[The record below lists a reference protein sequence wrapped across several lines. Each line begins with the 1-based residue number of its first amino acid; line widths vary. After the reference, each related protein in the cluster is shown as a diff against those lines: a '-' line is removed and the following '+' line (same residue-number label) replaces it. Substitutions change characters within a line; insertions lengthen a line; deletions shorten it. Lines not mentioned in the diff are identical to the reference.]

1 MNKHISPKGI
11 IFFVI
16 VFGFFCA
23 LSIQAGTFKN
33 SAIIQTTCGDVEVLP
48 TPSVGTYDDDIDV
61 YINISNNSCEMS
73 ALGFDFF
80 YDTSMFSYQGVSTL
94 NCLTANWSMLDA
106 YEISPG
112 QVRVGGYAGS
122 GSYIQPTDNGSL
134 VIVTLRV
141 ICQCGDCTDGQQST
155 ITIDDYNDDL
165 AAYVPQPS
173 EGIFTLICCNGD
185 IAVSANEAGTW
196 GDMVYVPVGIAN
208 NSDQISDFQ
217 FDFVFDSAVFDF
229 LAAVKTNATQD
240 WSTMSWSLV
249 SPGQVR
255 ITGAAGSGTSIP
267 SSSAV
272 NIVSMKLMVKC
283 VTYSQ
288 DTLIPIQIE
297 RYRDGI
303 ADMCPRTF
311 ETDFLY
317 RKCPRLG
324 DVNDSDNVTPGDAQA
339 AFEIY
344 LGRTQPTIAQL
355 TVADANCSCPC
366 ADKEHREEN
375 NCITP
380 GDSQLIF
387 EHYLGVRV
395 LPICCADFTCG
406 EGSALSL
413 IDADGPSLVKRTV
426 YPLPTIARSRENVM
440 IPVMI
445 DNPEGLRNFG
455 LEMSYPQD
463 LLEYT
468 GTLAAPLTRGLM
480 HVQGVV
486 ESPGVVRIE
495 GSGDTGIASKEAGS
509 LTVVIFRVR
518 ESVSGSAHIVLGS
531 FVGDISEAEAGSST
545 FVCGSDLTG
554 PERNL
559 TLRHGRKSRGLLVVP
574 VEVTDA
580 FDMKAFGLELKY
592 SADKMTFLGVEP
604 TELTRDFVAVDGNEV
619 ANGVVRIGG
628 YAMSGIQDMRS
639 GVLVELIFQ
648 TSESGGDIEIT
659 RILDDLK
666 NYLIVK

>member
-165 AAYVPQPS
+165 AAYVPQPA

-455 LEMSYPQD
+455 LEMSPRVYRD
-463 LLEYT
+463 FGGATHSRAY
-468 GTLAAPLTRGLM
+468 AR
-480 HVQGVV
+480 
-486 ESPGVVRIE
+486 
-495 GSGDTGIASKEAGS
+495 AGRS
-509 LTVVIFRVR
+509 R
-518 ESVSGSAHIVLGS
+518 VSGSRQDRRIRRHRDCI
-531 FVGDISEAEAGSST
+531 
-545 FVCGSDLTG
+545 
-554 PERNL
+554 ER
-559 TLRHGRKSRGLLVVP
+559 GGLIDCCHLP
-574 VEVTDA
+574 GEG
-580 FDMKAFGLELKY
+580 K
-592 SADKMTFLGVEP
+592 
-604 TELTRDFVAVDGNEV
+604 
-619 ANGVVRIGG
+619 RI
-628 YAMSGIQDMRS
+628 R
-639 GVLVELIFQ
+639 
-648 TSESGGDIEIT
+648 
-659 RILDDLK
+659 
-666 NYLIVK
+666 